1 MLLAL
6 FQAMCLCAF
15 AGIQLLSWKTLRATW
30 CAGSWLLLN
39 WDSSYPKGQLGWSGL
54 NLPSRYINNFSGLCP
69 VRFLTTAS
77 TVWPFLRVRMTAPD
91 ASYSPLL
98 IYGCSGVSLLLT
110 VLLQATVTLKSLT
123 KTPGEVSGEKKYSEV
138 CFTDQISMH
147 MLLTS
152 KNHVHQ

>member
-1 MLLAL
+1 
-6 FQAMCLCAF
+6 
-15 AGIQLLSWKTLRATW
+15 
-30 CAGSWLLLN
+30 
-39 WDSSYPKGQLGWSGL
+39 
-54 NLPSRYINNFSGLCP
+54 
-69 VRFLTTAS
+69 
-77 TVWPFLRVRMTAPD
+77 MTAPD

-110 VLLQATVTLKSLT
+110 VLLQATVTVKSLT

-152 KNHVHQ
+152 KKHVHQ